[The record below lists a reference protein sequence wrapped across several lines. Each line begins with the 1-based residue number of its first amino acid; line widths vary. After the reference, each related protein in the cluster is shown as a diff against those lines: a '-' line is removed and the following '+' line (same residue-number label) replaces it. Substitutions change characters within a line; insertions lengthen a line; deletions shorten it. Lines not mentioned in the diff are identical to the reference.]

1 MKSYTIGIDF
11 GTLSGRCVLADTANG
26 KEVAEAVYEYP
37 HAVMDE
43 SLPCGRKLP
52 PQYALQ
58 HPEDYLEVLRRTVRR
73 TLEKAQISPEQV
85 KGIGIDFTA
94 CTLLPV
100 EEDGTP
106 LCMEEAYRNEPH
118 AYVKLWKHHA
128 AQKEADDINRLAKE
142 RKEPWLD
149 IYGGKISSEW
159 VLPKILQVLRE
170 APEIYH
176 ATARFIEAGDWL
188 SWMLTGEE
196 THSAPFAGYKALWT
210 ENGYPSDDFMTAL
223 DSRLHG
229 LVGTRL
235 SDKVRGIGEIA
246 GRLNDNGAEL
256 TGLLPGTPIAMPMID
271 AHAAMPALNITGDGE
286 LMMIVGTSTCHIMN
300 SRVGRNIEGICGY
313 VRDGVIEGLYTY
325 EAGQA
330 AVGDIF
336 DWYVRNNLPASY
348 EREAEE
354 KKIGLHALLREKAS
368 RLRPG
373 ESGLLALDWL
383 NGNRSTLDDAELTG
397 MILGLTLRT
406 KPEEIYRAWIEAT
419 AYGTRMIT
427 DCMEE
432 RGVTITHI
440 TAAGGI
446 ARKDEMMMQ
455 IYADVTG
462 KTIRIAGSS
471 QAGALGSAIY
481 AAVAAE
487 IYPSVPAAAEAMS
500 VPTVRTYCPDE
511 EKHRVYNA
519 LYEEYKTLYH
529 YFGKGENDVMKRLLA
544 KKKIQK

>member
-196 THSAPFAGYKALWT
+196 THSAPFAG
-210 ENGYPSDDFMTAL
+210 
-223 DSRLHG
+223 
-229 LVGTRL
+229 
-235 SDKVRGIGEIA
+235 
-246 GRLNDNGAEL
+246 
-256 TGLLPGTPIAMPMID
+256 
-271 AHAAMPALNITGDGE
+271 
-286 LMMIVGTSTCHIMN
+286 
-300 SRVGRNIEGICGY
+300 
-313 VRDGVIEGLYTY
+313 
-325 EAGQA
+325 
-330 AVGDIF
+330 
-336 DWYVRNNLPASY
+336 
-348 EREAEE
+348 
-354 KKIGLHALLREKAS
+354 
-368 RLRPG
+368 
-373 ESGLLALDWL
+373 
-383 NGNRSTLDDAELTG
+383 
-397 MILGLTLRT
+397 
-406 KPEEIYRAWIEAT
+406 
-419 AYGTRMIT
+419 
-427 DCMEE
+427 
-432 RGVTITHI
+432 
-440 TAAGGI
+440 
-446 ARKDEMMMQ
+446 
-455 IYADVTG
+455 
-462 KTIRIAGSS
+462 
-471 QAGALGSAIY
+471 
-481 AAVAAE
+481 
-487 IYPSVPAAAEAMS
+487 
-500 VPTVRTYCPDE
+500 
-511 EKHRVYNA
+511 
-519 LYEEYKTLYH
+519 
-529 YFGKGENDVMKRLLA
+529 
-544 KKKIQK
+544 